1 VSEDPREAAQPA
13 PELRE
18 PEAPARRRRRA
29 QWLLAIAAVVFVAL
43 WGWTELRLRASREA
57 LHTLEAEMGVLD
69 GQVRRERLRD
79 RLQTRRSGTA
89 VAGLV
94 RVDMSQPDEDDGAK
108 GRVFVDYAGDRVFGF
123 FDGLDPSAGGMTYQ
137 LWFVPSG
144 HPPQSIG
151 RVSFGAHGDGVL
163 AASEISAEAIPGI
176 FRLTLEPQ
184 GGALMPS
191 GPEILRGSLDFD
203 EEMDDE
209 DADAE

>member
-1 VSEDPREAAQPA
+1 MSEEPRDSA
-13 PELRE
+13 PPDSELRE
-18 PEAPARRRRRA
+18 PQASDRRRRRA
-29 QWLLAIAAVVFVAL
+29 QWLLAIAAVVAFAL

-94 RVDMSQPDEDDGAK
+94 RVDMTQPDEDDGAK
-108 GRVFVDYAGDRVFGF
+108 GRLFIDYAGDRVFGF

-144 HPPQSIG
+144 RPPQSIG
-151 RVSFGAHGDGVL
+151 RVRFDPDGDGVL
-163 AASEISAEAIPGI
+163 AASEISAEATPGV
-176 FRLTLEPQ
+176 FRVTLEPQ

-191 GPEILRGSLDFD
+191 GPEILRGSLDLD
-203 EEMDDE
+203 EDTE
-209 DADAE
+209 DADDGSE